1 MDAPIYFKNVQL
13 DTAIAFD
20 SLVKK
25 GKLYQAPLKTPVL
38 IQTPLV
44 KIHSITSTHASIST
58 APESPLHAFFVEA
71 ERVAKDVCSN
81 SSSVL
86 GLSADQVES
95 SFKSFM
101 GESQL
106 RVRLDPSFH
115 AYSHTGEVM
124 EETPKDMDQARAVLR
139 LEQISI
145 GKTEIGILWKLVQTQ
160 AAEPVPDCM
169 IDLEI
174 EVPDDQDDTEPTGDE
189 DDGVDFV

>member
-38 IQTPLV
+38 VQTPLV
-44 KIHSITSTHASIST
+44 RIHSITSTHASISA
-58 APESPLHAFFVEA
+58 APGSPLQAFFVEA
-71 ERVAKDVCSN
+71 ERVAKEACSN

-86 GLSADQVES
+86 GLSTEQVES
-95 SFKSFM
+95 SFKSFV

-115 AYSHTGEVM
+115 AYTHTGEVM
-124 EETPKDMDQARAVLR
+124 EETPQEMDQARAVLR

-160 AAEPVPDCM
+160 VAEPVPDCM
-169 IDLEI
+169 IDLDI
-174 EVPDDQDDTEPTGDE
+174 EVPDDEDDTEPAGE